1 MSSGFLR
8 ELPCHAS
15 EKRNMIEPQHAKEL
29 TCELAAAAGL
39 TEEEATRVLAVF
51 QIDKLVNNS
60 NKLAEGLQAL

>member
-1 MSSGFLR
+1 
-8 ELPCHAS
+8 
-15 EKRNMIEPQHAKEL
+15 MIEPQHAKEL